1 MAQTSG
7 GLWSKCCDDRLTT
20 SGVIPTKAASSD
32 TLRPDERALFR
43 MGSSQGGLQSRE
55 ASCPLPGASVSSM
68 KKMPTRSEEKDEMRP
83 EYDFDYSKARR
94 NPYAARLKGH
104 SVAVLLAP
112 DVAPSFP
119 TADSVNDILRA
130 VINAVPRPPRRPV
143 RLKAQASRKA
153 G

>member
-1 MAQTSG
+1 
-7 GLWSKCCDDRLTT
+7 
-20 SGVIPTKAASSD
+20 
-32 TLRPDERALFR
+32 
-43 MGSSQGGLQSRE
+43 
-55 ASCPLPGASVSSM
+55 M

-130 VINAVPRPPRRPV
+130 VINAVPRPPRRPA
-143 RLKAQASRKA
+143 RLKAQAPRKA

>member
-1 MAQTSG
+1 MSFAH
-7 GLWSKCCDDRLTT
+7 R
-20 SGVIPTKAASSD
+20 
-32 TLRPDERALFR
+32 
-43 MGSSQGGLQSRE
+43 GSSIRIISARVTTRRE
-55 ASCPLPGASVSSM
+55 REHM
-68 KKMPTRSEEKDEMRP
+68 KKMPTRVETDEMRP
-83 EYDFDYSKARR
+83 EYDFDYSKARP

-130 VINAVPRPPRRPV
+130 VIKAVPRPRRRPA
-143 RLKAQASRKA
+143 RLKAQHPRKA